1 MKISESQLRKEIRN
15 ILLAEGC
22 CCQKKK
28 LINEIERGSSL
39 VFRYTEWKPGTC
51 EIDFSRIP
59 GFEKLFLGDK
69 RATSVDGAIQQ
80 MTKDSTLAK
89 FLPNTA
95 SELSAL
101 RFVLGEIINNVDMA
115 LNIMGVPAV
124 ACYWIQR
131 AIDLFAEVIGI
142 GSDYISRGTTPTV
155 KKPAVEVEKEDKTG
169 IVKSIA
175 SSITSTKGKEKAAD
189 VVIKAAKKAPI
200 PQVKAAATVADVVT
214 ERKLNEQAE
223 VEEIFLPAGFANVFP
238 EALISNMD
246 LNSLDKDIDNYLK
259 VTDVLSNI
267 ETEDAQAAYKQ
278 IAALN
283 DIQVDARLMN
293 SLPNSDGYDITEE
306 LKEKAI
312 AGRKIAIAELLPQ
325 IAKALVDTTLEEPV
339 MNKMREFINQLQNY

>member
-28 LINEIERGSSL
+28 LINEIERGSNL
-39 VFRYTEWKPGTC
+39 VFKYTEWKPGTC

-59 GFEKLFLGDK
+59 GFEKLFLGGK
-69 RATSVDGAIQQ
+69 RATNVDGAIQQ
-80 MTKDSTLAK
+80 MAKDSILAK

-95 SELSAL
+95 AELSAL

-115 LNIMGVPAV
+115 LNIMGVPAI

-131 AIDLFAEVIGI
+131 AIDLFAEIIGI
-142 GSDYISRGTTPTV
+142 GSDYISRGTTSAV
-155 KKPAVEVEKEDKTG
+155 KKPAAEVEKEDKTG
-169 IVKSIA
+169 IVKSIVSSIA
-175 SSITSTKGKEKAAD
+175 SSKGKGKTSD
-189 VVIKAAKKAPI
+189 VVIKAAKKIPI

-214 ERKLNEQAE
+214 ERKLNEQE
-223 VEEIFLPAGFANVFP
+223 SVEEISLPGGFANVFP

-246 LNSLDKDIDNYLK
+246 LDSLDKDIDNYLK
-259 VTDVLSNI
+259 ITDALSNI

-283 DIQVDARLMN
+283 DIQIDSQLMD
-293 SLPNSDGYDITEE
+293 SLPSEEGYEIVED

-312 AGRKIAIAELLPQ
+312 AGRKIAIAELLPL
-325 IAKALVDTTLEEPV
+325 IAKSLVGTEMEAQV
-339 MNKMREFINQLQNY
+339 MDKMRDFISKLQAY